1 MCQLAPFTTPAQNML
16 RKRGLRPGSRR
27 RVSGSA
33 IGPARRAV
41 GPLQPRP
48 GFLAP
53 GVRANLTRQC
63 GRSNLSAQ
71 TNNFVRMGARAL
83 DIIDDPA
90 RARTALQPIRL
101 RLLHLLE
108 RPQSARVDRSYVR
121 TATSYAIAP
130 KTLGGVAVDSRT
142 VADAF
147 SSTYLS
153 AVAGRALN
161 DLAALGRAAA
171 ARGKR
176 VPTLT
181 LETDVRFATPADQRR
196 FADELSVAFATLA
209 ARYHQPDAPQGRTF
223 RVFAC
228 GYPAVASRPAS
239 PEQSRGAES
248 EGGPEAGMETT

>member
-1 MCQLAPFTTPAQNML
+1 MRTQ
-16 RKRGLRPGSRR
+16 S
-27 RVSGSA
+27 
-33 IGPARRAV
+33 
-41 GPLQPRP
+41 
-48 GFLAP
+48 
-53 GVRANLTRQC
+53 
-63 GRSNLSAQ
+63 
-71 TNNFVRMGARAL
+71 L
-83 DIIDDPA
+83 DIIDDPTRA
-90 RARTALQPIRL
+90 RAALQPIRL

-108 RPQSARVDRSYVR
+108 RPQSAPQLAKTMGMPRQRVLYHLRTLEAQRLVEAHEHGNVGRRIDRTYVR

-147 SSTYLS
+147 SFAYLS

-161 DLAALGRAAA
+161 DLAALGRAAT

-196 FADELSVAFATLA
+196 FADELTTSLTTLA
-209 ARYHQPDAPQGRTF
+209 AKYHHPDATTGRTF

-228 GYPAVASRPAS
+228 GYPAVPPRA
-239 PEQSRGAES
+239 AEP
-248 EGGPEAGMETT
+248 EGGRQADMEAT

>member
-1 MCQLAPFTTPAQNML
+1 MRAQ
-16 RKRGLRPGSRR
+16 P
-27 RVSGSA
+27 
-33 IGPARRAV
+33 
-41 GPLQPRP
+41 
-48 GFLAP
+48 
-53 GVRANLTRQC
+53 
-63 GRSNLSAQ
+63 
-71 TNNFVRMGARAL
+71 L

-101 RLLHLLE
+101 RLLHLLD
-108 RPQSARVDRSYVR
+108 RPQSAPQLAKAMDMPRQRVLYHLRTLEAQRLVEAHDHGHVGRRIDRSYVR
-121 TATSYAIAP
+121 TAASYAIAP
-130 KTLGGVAVDSRT
+130 KTLGGVAVDART

-147 SSTYLS
+147 SSAYLS

-161 DLAALGRAAA
+161 DLAALSRAAA

-196 FADELSVAFATLA
+196 FADELTAALTTLA

-228 GYPAVASRPAS
+228 GYPAVPSSSTESGQAPA
-239 PEQSRGAES
+239 GK
-248 EGGPEAGMETT
+248 ETP

>member
-1 MCQLAPFTTPAQNML
+1 
-16 RKRGLRPGSRR
+16 
-27 RVSGSA
+27 
-33 IGPARRAV
+33 
-41 GPLQPRP
+41 
-48 GFLAP
+48 
-53 GVRANLTRQC
+53 
-63 GRSNLSAQ
+63 
-71 TNNFVRMGARAL
+71 MGARPL

-90 RARTALQPIRL
+90 RARVALQPIRL

-108 RPQSARVDRSYVR
+108 QPQSAPQLAKTIGMPRQRVLYHLRMLQTQRLVEAQDHGSVGRRIDRSYVR

-130 KTLGGVAVDSRT
+130 KTLGGVAVDSQT

-147 SSTYLS
+147 SSAYLS

-171 ARGKR
+171 ERGKR

-196 FADELSVAFATLA
+196 FADELTTALATLA
-209 ARYHQPDAPQGRTF
+209 AKYHQPDAPQGRTF

-228 GYPAVASRPAS
+228 GYPAVPSS
-239 PEQSRGAES
+239 STEPERGR
-248 EGGPEAGMETT
+248 EAHMEAT

>member
-1 MCQLAPFTTPAQNML
+1 M
-16 RKRGLRPGSRR
+16 
-27 RVSGSA
+27 
-33 IGPARRAV
+33 
-41 GPLQPRP
+41 
-48 GFLAP
+48 
-53 GVRANLTRQC
+53 
-63 GRSNLSAQ
+63 SAQ
-71 TNNFVRMGARAL
+71 SL

-90 RARTALQPIRL
+90 RAREALQPIRL

-108 RPQSARVDRSYVR
+108 RPQSAPQLAKETGMPRQRVLYHLRKLEAQRLVEAHEHGRVGRRIDRSYVR

-130 KTLGGVAVDSRT
+130 KTLGGVAVDSQT
-142 VADAF
+142 IADAF
-147 SSTYLS
+147 SAAYLS

-196 FADELSVAFATLA
+196 FADELTTAFATLA
-209 ARYHQPDAPQGRTF
+209 AKYHRPDTPQGRTF

-228 GYPAVASRPAS
+228 GYPAVPSS
-239 PEQSRGAES
+239 STKPEDGR
-248 EGGPEAGMETT
+248 EADMEAM

>member
-1 MCQLAPFTTPAQNML
+1 MPAPSF
-16 RKRGLRPGSRR
+16 
-27 RVSGSA
+27 
-33 IGPARRAV
+33 
-41 GPLQPRP
+41 
-48 GFLAP
+48 
-53 GVRANLTRQC
+53 
-63 GRSNLSAQ
+63 
-71 TNNFVRMGARAL
+71 

-90 RARTALQPIRL
+90 RARAALQPIRL

-108 RPQSARVDRSYVR
+108 RPQSAPQLAKAMGMPRQRVLYHLRTLEAQRLVEAHEHGTVGRRIDRSYVR

-147 SSTYLS
+147 SSAYLS

-161 DLAALGRAAA
+161 DLAALARAAA

-196 FADELSVAFATLA
+196 FADELTAALA
-209 ARYHQPDAPQGRTF
+209 ALAAKYHHPDAPQGRTF

-228 GYPAVASRPAS
+228 GYPAVPSPS
-239 PEQSRGAES
+239 PESHTGR
-248 EGGPEAGMETT
+248 EANMEAT

>member
-1 MCQLAPFTTPAQNML
+1 M
-16 RKRGLRPGSRR
+16 G
-27 RVSGSA
+27 
-33 IGPARRAV
+33 
-41 GPLQPRP
+41 
-48 GFLAP
+48 
-53 GVRANLTRQC
+53 
-63 GRSNLSAQ
+63 AQ
-71 TNNFVRMGARAL
+71 TL

-90 RARTALQPIRL
+90 RARAALQPIRL

-108 RPQSARVDRSYVR
+108 RPHSAPQLAKVMGMPRQRVLYHLRTLEAQRLVEAHDHGSVGRRIDRSYVR

-130 KTLGGVAVDSRT
+130 KTLGGVAVDVDTRT

-147 SSTYLS
+147 SSAYLS

-181 LETDVRFATPADQRR
+181 LETDVRFVTPADQRR
-196 FADELSVAFATLA
+196 FADELTTALTTLA
-209 ARYHQPDAPQGRTF
+209 AKYHHPDATTGRTF

-228 GYPAVASRPAS
+228 GYPAVPSRA
-239 PEQSRGAES
+239 AE
-248 EGGPEAGMETT
+248 PEAGRQADMEAK